1 MSGQLEGKVALI
13 TGAVRRNG
21 RAIAHA
27 LAREGAAIVINTRR
41 SREEAEQVRR
51 EIEGLGRPA
60 AVCIADITD
69 EDAVRGMFDAVD
81 RRFGRVDILVNNAAD
96 RGIVPFT
103 EMTTAQWRHIVGII
117 LDGAF
122 YCSRAAVPSMLKNG
136 WGRIVNLGG
145 VSHHAPSY
153 RGRVHVSAAKAGL
166 EGLHAG
172 ARRGVCEAQHHRQ
185 LRGARPHRRRA
196 LRERSRAARSDDG
209 AAGGPL
215 RRAGGHR
222 RSGAFSL
229 PAGLGLHHRPHAA
242 RQRRPVPALTG

>member
-51 EIEGLGRPA
+51 EIEDLGRPA
-60 AVCIADITD
+60 AVCMADITD

-81 RRFGRVDILVNNAAD
+81 KRFGRVDILINNAAD
-96 RGIVPFT
+96 RSIVPFT
-103 EMTTAQWRHIVGII
+103 GMTTAQWRHIVGII
-117 LDGAF
+117 LDGTF
-122 YCSRAAVPSMLKNG
+122 FCSRAAIPFMLRNG

-153 RGRVHVSAAKAGL
+153 RGRVHVSAAKAGV
-166 EGLHAG
+166 EGMTRGLAAEF
-172 ARRGVCEAQHHRQ
+172 ARHNITVNCVSPGRIG
-185 LRGARPHRRRA
+185 G
-196 LRERSRAARSDDG
+196 ERSATSSGLPD
-209 AAGGPL
+209 PEMVPPV
-215 RRAGGHR
+215 GHFGVPEDI
-222 RSGAFSL
+222 SGAVHFLCL
-229 PAGLGLHHRPHAA
+229 PTSGFITGQTLHVNGGQFLP
-242 RQRRPVPALTG
+242 